1 MTAII
6 KRTAAFLAMA
16 LIFTGC
22 GEVTPDDNLGNSRD
36 NPIHLY
42 ENSFKNGNV
51 VKDGEQWF
59 SFTATSAGRYYI
71 HIIFETAEYLNVRV
85 FNHNGSPIGGE
96 AYLPEYSSPWY
107 FFRDLP
113 GSGTYRIRVRPYYSD
128 SGTYK
133 IAFNTTIAPPQ

>member
-16 LIFTGC
+16 LIFAGC

-51 VKDGEQWF
+51 AKDGEQWF
-59 SFTATSAGRYYI
+59 SFTATSAGKYYI
-71 HIIFETAEYLNVRV
+71 HIIFDTAEYLNVRV
-85 FNHNGSPIGGE
+85 FNHNGSPIGAE
-96 AYLPEYSSPWY
+96 VYLWDPGKYWH
-107 FFRDLP
+107 FDRDLP
-113 GSGTYRIRVRPYYSD
+113 GSGSYRIRVRPNYGD
-128 SGTYK
+128 SGTYR
-133 IAFNTTIAPPQ
+133 IAFNTTSTPPQ